1 MRFLW
6 RKFVQLIV
14 VVLAVT
20 FLSYLMLSL
29 LPGDLAQVKC
39 GVSCDQEALERTREE
54 LGLMQPIPLRYA
66 KWLGKAVTGDL
77 GKSGTNQQPITEALQ
92 QRLPTTIRLLIL
104 SQLVALGIAVP
115 AAVIAAQRSGGVF
128 DRISTTLAFA
138 GLSAPAYVVAPVLVY
153 IFAVRLKWFPATGTE
168 GLKAFVLPSITLAL
182 AEMATYLRLLRS
194 DLISTLQEDYI
205 TMAKAK
211 GLSPRDVM
219 LKHAF
224 RPSTFSL
231 VTVMGLNAGRLL
243 GGTLI
248 IEVIFALNG
257 IGSYIVQG
265 IFSRDYFAVQA
276 GVVVVAVG
284 YVLINFAV
292 DMLYAA
298 LDPRIRHAR
307 AIA

>member
-1 MRFLW
+1 MRFVW
-6 RKFVQLIV
+6 RKFAQLIV

-39 GVSCDQEALERTREE
+39 GISCDQQSLERTREE
-54 LGLMQPIPLRYA
+54 LGLNQPIPLRYV

-92 QRLPTTIRLLIL
+92 QRLPTTIKLLVF
-104 SQLVALGIAVP
+104 SQLIALAIAVP
-115 AAVIAAQRSGGVF
+115 AAVIAAQRAGGIF

-153 IFAVRLKWFPATGTE
+153 LFAVRLKWFPATGTE
-168 GLKAFVLPSITLAL
+168 GLKSFVLPSVTLAL
-182 AEMATYLRLLRS
+182 AEMAAYLRLLRS

-211 GLSPRDVM
+211 GLSPREVM
-219 LKHAF
+219 IKHAF